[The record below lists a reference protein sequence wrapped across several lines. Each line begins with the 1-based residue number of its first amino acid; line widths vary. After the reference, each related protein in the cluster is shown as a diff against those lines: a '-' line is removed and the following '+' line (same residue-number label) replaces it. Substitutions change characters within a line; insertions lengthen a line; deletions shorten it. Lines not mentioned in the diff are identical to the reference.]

1 MRMALN
7 GPLSADELPRPRSA
21 EELKRVLEIDRVG
34 HPFLLYRDAG
44 DELALVP
51 LDPASE
57 RITIGRRS
65 SNDIAL
71 PWDSKASRAHAMLQR
86 VGEVWTVIDDGLSAN
101 GTFCNRER
109 VGGRRRLDDGDVLR
123 TGETLLR
130 FCSPAAATGSTSI
143 AVEAAV
149 ARDVTALQLEVLR
162 ALCRPYAL
170 RGAGPPATNRQI
182 AAEVHLS
189 LEAVKSHLRKL
200 FEKFGLAELPQ
211 NEKRARLVDRAFAL
225 GLVSEREL
233 AG

>member
-1 MRMALN
+1 MN
-7 GPLSADELPRPRSA
+7 VPPKADELPRPRSP
-21 EELKRVLEIDRVG
+21 EELKRVLEVDRAG
-34 HPFLLYRDAG
+34 QPFLLYRGSA

-71 PWDSKASRAHAMLQR
+71 TWDTKASRAHAMLQR

-101 GTFCNRER
+101 GTFVNGER
-109 VGGRRRLDDGDVLR
+109 VGGRCRLDDGDVLR

-130 FCSPAAATGSTSI
+130 FGSPAEAGGSTSV
-143 AVEAAV
+143 AVEAAT
-149 ARDVTALQLEVLR
+149 AQEVTSLQLEVLR

-170 RGAGPPATNRQI
+170 RGAGPPATNGQI

-200 FEKFGLAELPQ
+200 FEKFALAELPQ